1 MKHLKKLTYLL
12 LTITLLVSCEKE
24 TDALPEIFNEST
36 EVKKDTKEVVT
47 FKTDKSLQGRTDA
60 ELYMDLCDGT
70 TPGSIDLDEWAI
82 Y

>member
-36 EVKKDTKEVVT
+36 EVKKDTKVIMNEKLERLIQNNLSMIEDV
-47 FKTDKSLQGRTDA
+47 
-60 ELYMDLCDGT
+60 
-70 TPGSIDLDEWAI
+70 
-82 Y
+82 